1 MQNDGQI
8 PHTRKPFLV
17 QVIVGWSIARAV
29 IVALVL
35 IDWGLFVKTTTS
47 NDAIFL
53 IQLFAPGV
61 FLSFSFI
68 LLGIAISK
76 GKNWG
81 RVGYLI
87 VSLFVILRPGSNF
100 VTYQFLPIVYSV
112 FAGLIALWLLN
123 HPSVLSFFRAIDFR
137 PSWISNGV
145 FGLSWDLLIGIV
157 LLVAALAI
165 EISRFLIAYALAE
178 RI

>member
-1 MQNDGQI
+1 MLNDGEN
-8 PHTRKPFLV
+8 PHTRNPFLV

-35 IDWGLFVKTTTS
+35 IDWGLFIKTTS
-47 NDAIFL
+47 SKDAVLLF
-53 IQLFAPGV
+53 QLFAPGV
-61 FLSFSFI
+61 LLILSFV

-81 RVGYLI
+81 RVGYLV
-87 VSLFVILRPGSNF
+87 VSLFVILRPGPNF

-137 PSWISNGV
+137 PNWISNGV

-165 EISRFLIAYALAE
+165 EISRFLIAYAFAE